1 MPKGKK
7 KFVLTKGKKKTAV
20 ARVRIKEGHGLV
32 RVNGRL
38 LAHIS
43 PELVRQIIYE
53 PLMLAE
59 DFLGPEFVTSI
70 DIMANVQG
78 GGIMG
83 QAQATR
89 TAIGKALVEFGGGE
103 KLRKR
108 YLEYDRTMLVDDV
121 RKKESKKY
129 LRKGARAKP
138 IKSYR

>member
-1 MPKGKK
+1 MPKGRK
-7 KFVLTKGKKKTAV
+7 KFVLTKAKKKTAI
-20 ARVRIKEGHGLV
+20 ARVRIKRGRGLV
-32 RVNGRL
+32 RINGKL
-38 LAHIS
+38 LAQMT
-43 PELVRQIIYE
+43 PDLAKEIIYE

-59 DFLGPEFVTSI
+59 DLIGSEFVNSM
-70 DIMANVQG
+70 DITANVQG

-108 YLEYDRTMLVDDV
+108 FVEYDRSLIVDDV
-121 RKKESKKY
+121 RKKEPKKY